1 MNFIKSLE
9 DPGDTLVVGEENV
22 IFDTQEFNR
31 GIVASV
37 QVSGTQANK
46 IEESNINVQRRFVE
60 LFTNK

>member
-37 QVSGTQANK
+37 RVPGTQENY
-46 IEESNINVQRRFVE
+46 IEGSTID
-60 LFTNK
+60 K